1 MLPEYSRDPCRPGGE
16 AVPVAGGDR
25 YQRGVDIAG
34 AACGPLARAII
45 DDGCEAAVD
54 HAPAVEGHLGA
65 HRLHARV
72 AHDLLVGGVACRPAG
87 IFEPAE
93 DDDLARLCFHGA
105 FEIRHLAAGHELGR
119 ASLREIVGTYG

>member
-72 AHDLLVGGVACRPAG
+72 AHDLLVGGVARS
-87 IFEPAE
+87 EE
-93 DDDLARLCFHGA
+93 HTSELQSLMRLSYAVFC
-105 FEIRHLAAGHELGR
+105 LK
-119 ASLREIVGTYG
+119 TKNN

>member
-72 AHDLLVGGVACRPAG
+72 AHDRS
-87 IFEPAE
+87 EE
-93 DDDLARLCFHGA
+93 HTS
-105 FEIRHLAAGHELGR
+105 ELQ
-119 ASLREIVGTYG
+119 SLMRTSYAVFCLKKK